1 MGRTSPAHT
10 DSVPWTAAL
19 PQPGTPPTPG
29 YLAGPG
35 EGLGHL
41 AVPAPV
47 AGGDEIGH
55 AAALQECGR
64 GHLAFA
70 EDPGEGNHLHE
81 PQADDGGFRVV
92 ATEKAV
98 TEPGAYGHDVLGKRQ
113 EVGRCRHS
121 HTHCGRECRGDRD
134 DQRQGC
140 WPASLGPTGPRV
152 PLLYS
157 ERRKEGAAPIHGAN
171 SPAHSGTWTQREASA
186 REREW
191 RRGISS

>member
-10 DSVPWTAAL
+10 ASVPWTAAL

-47 AGGDEIGH
+47 AGGDEISH
-55 AAALQECGR
+55 AAALQERGR

-70 EDPGEGNHLHE
+70 EDPGEGDHLHE

-92 ATEKAV
+92 AAEEAI
-98 TEPGAYGHDVLGKRQ
+98 TEPGAYGHDVLGSRQ
-113 EVGRCRHS
+113 EAGRCRHS
-121 HTHCGRECRGDRD
+121 HAHCGKVCREVGRAEAGMLAGFPGSHRT
-134 DQRQGC
+134 QE
-140 WPASLGPTGPRV
+140 GP
-152 PLLYS
+152 
-157 ERRKEGAAPIHGAN
+157 APIHGAN
-171 SPAHSGTWTQREASA
+171 SPEHSGTWTQREASA

-191 RRGISS
+191 RRAISS